1 MIVEIFKGV
10 IIGIANIIPG
20 VSGGTL
26 ALSMGIYDKI
36 IFAITHIFKEFKKS
50 VKILVPLVIGAGI
63 EIGILSIVIEW
74 LFDKCPFQTNMLF
87 IGLILGGLPMLFQK
101 VRKEKIDIK
110 EILAFTIFFL
120 IVILSSIFGEK
131 NYGDVIITFTLSNCI
146 KLFIVGIIASAT
158 MVIPGVSGTMILM
171 LMGYYNPILSRI
183 NQVIKLAVKFEF
195 TKMIEEM
202 LVLIPFGIGVIA
214 GTFALAKVIEF
225 VFEKYSVLSYFAII
239 GLIVASP
246 IAIIM
251 MNGMSNL
258 SIVSLITGVLSL
270 GIGLFTTKYLG

>member
-63 EIGILSIVIEW
+63 GIGILSIVIEW
-74 LFDKCPFQTNMLF
+74 LFDKCPFRTNMLF
-87 IGLILGGLPMLFQK
+87 IELILGGLPMLFQK
-101 VRKEKIDIK
+101 VRKEKIGIK

-131 NYGDVIITFTLSNCI
+131 NYGDVIITFTLSNCN
-146 KLFIVGIIASAT
+146 
-158 MVIPGVSGTMILM
+158 IL
-171 LMGYYNPILSRI
+171 I
-183 NQVIKLAVKFEF
+183 F
-195 TKMIEEM
+195 T
-202 LVLIPFGIGVIA
+202 P
-214 GTFALAKVIEF
+214 
-225 VFEKYSVLSYFAII
+225 
-239 GLIVASP
+239 
-246 IAIIM
+246 
-251 MNGMSNL
+251 
-258 SIVSLITGVLSL
+258 
-270 GIGLFTTKYLG
+270 